1 MEQHGRLVGDVAVM
15 QIQRLP
21 PVSLVTTLDLQIW
34 TQIFHDKN
42 SNEHHPNWMKHI
54 QGHSLW
60 DTTKSGFE
68 FAARQFEQ
76 AARDQTDMAV
86 AQTTAQTLVNM
97 MADLL
102 IEQTA
107 EHHVC
112 MEKENREHHVCM
124 EKENREHHCAP
135 KSDGDETAPR

>member
-21 PVSLVTTLDLQIW
+21 TVSLVTTLDLQIW

-42 SNEHHPNWMKHI
+42 SNEHQPNWMKHI

-60 DTTKSGFE
+60 DTTKSGGFE

-102 IEQTA
+102 RIEQTA

-112 MEKENREHHVCM
+112 MEKEPQ
-124 EKENREHHCAP
+124 REHHCAP
-135 KSDGDETAPR
+135 KSDGDETASR